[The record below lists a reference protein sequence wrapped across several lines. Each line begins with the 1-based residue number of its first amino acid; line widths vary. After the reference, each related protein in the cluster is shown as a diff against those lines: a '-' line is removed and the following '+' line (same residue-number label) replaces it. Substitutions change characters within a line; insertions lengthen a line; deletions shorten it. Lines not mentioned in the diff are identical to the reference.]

1 MAANGVQTSPG
12 DGINVWIQV
21 NDERSALITL
31 AAAGIRVA
39 PGGPFM
45 VTSSTTSHLRVTAG
59 LLPDDAV
66 QLNRILENFVIAAKA
81 QPSVRGGIS

>member
-59 LLPDDAV
+59 LLLDDAV